1 MAAVLQNLP
10 LRQEQIL
17 RMRFGIDD
25 GRRCTLGEV
34 GQLFS
39 VTRER
44 IRQIEAQAL
53 RKLRH
58 LSRGKNRKTVLNAAG
73 GNERI

>member
-1 MAAVLQNLP
+1 MLQNLP
-10 LRQEQIL
+10 PRQEQIL

-44 IRQIEAQAL
+44 IRQIEKQAL

-58 LSRGKNRKTVLNAAG
+58 LSRGENRKTVLNAAG
-73 GNERI
+73 GNSQAHS